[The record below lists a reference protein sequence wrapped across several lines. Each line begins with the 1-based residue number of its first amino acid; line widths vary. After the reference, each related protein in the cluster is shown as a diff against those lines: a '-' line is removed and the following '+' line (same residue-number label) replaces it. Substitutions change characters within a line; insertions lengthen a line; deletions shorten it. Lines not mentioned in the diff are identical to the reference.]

1 MSVRT
6 RHILVVGILL
16 SSLGGGSF
24 VRAQEDVPA
33 PPTITPPG
41 DDANALARREFLDG
55 AALVRGERWG
65 EALAAFERA
74 AKLKPHAITTYNI
87 AQCERAMGQFTRARA
102 ALFAALA
109 QDEASTGSEL
119 AESVRVEGRGLVA
132 ELDRVLPRVTVTLKP
147 NDAAIAV
154 DGRPIERLADPS
166 SASSG
171 VPSFVAG
178 SLAPG
183 PGESPKVETFLLVTN
198 PGAHVITVS
207 RQGYQDVVLNRT
219 FAAASTPMLD
229 LELDRLPATI
239 HVTSNLAD
247 AIVRVNGADVGN
259 PPADVSR
266 VAGRYRVVV
275 TRKDFVTYEADFAV
289 RPGEHVELTATMRTE
304 SKALT
309 QKWWFWTA
317 AGVLV
322 AGAATGTY
330 FLTRSDPA
338 PQRTPTDGGGLG
350 WSLRVP

>member
-1 MSVRT
+1 MSANT
-6 RHILVVGILL
+6 RQILVIVGILFA
-16 SSLGGGSF
+16 SLGSGPL
-24 VRAQEDVPA
+24 VQAQEEAGED
-33 PPTITPPG
+33 T
-41 DDANALARREFLDG
+41 NALARREFLDG

-87 AQCERAMGQFTRARA
+87 AQCERAMGQYTRARSS
-102 ALFAALA
+102 LFVALA
-109 QDEASTGSEL
+109 QDEASSGSEL

-132 ELDRVLPRVTVTLKP
+132 ELDRVLPRVSVTLKP

-154 DGRPIERLADPS
+154 DGRPIERLPAAGEPT
-166 SASSG
+166 
-171 VPSFVAG
+171 FVAG

-183 PGESPKVETFLLVTN
+183 RGESPKVDSFLLVTN

-219 FAAASTPMLD
+219 FAAASTPSLD

-247 AIVRVNGADVGN
+247 AIVRVNGVDVGN
-259 PPADVSR
+259 PPVDVSR
-266 VAGRYRVVV
+266 VAGRYHVVV
-275 TRKDFVTYEADFAV
+275 TRKDYVTYESDFAV
-289 RPGEHVELTATMRTE
+289 RAGERVELTATMRAE

-322 AGAATGTY
+322 TGAAAGTY

-338 PQRTPTDGGGLG
+338 PQRTATDGGGLG